1 MSVSTGE
8 ELVVVD
14 EDSMLF
20 VNDFVADFVLV
31 FLFDCG
37 CCLAVSVVLL
47 VFRLFDFEFV
57 CPAATGCTVAPAG
70 CTVAGSSE
78 MVVM

>member
-1 MSVSTGE
+1 MFVSTGE

-14 EDSMLF
+14 EDSMLI

-31 FLFDCG
+31 FLLDCG
-37 CCLAVSVVLL
+37 CCLVVSVVLL
-47 VFRLFDFEFV
+47 VFRLLDFELV
-57 CPAATGCTVAPAG
+57 CPAATGCAVAPAG
-70 CTVAGSSE
+70 CTDATSSE

>member
-1 MSVSTGE
+1 
-8 ELVVVD
+8 
-14 EDSMLF
+14 
-20 VNDFVADFVLV
+20 
-31 FLFDCG
+31 
-37 CCLAVSVVLL
+37 VVLL